1 MIRYINC
8 VRKREDISQDE
19 FRRYW
24 NSLEFQQLFEQLF
37 LIVKPKGFAKNL
49 TLQVSANEQI
59 REHRGSSEPFD
70 ATIEYWWDNA
80 AELMENWDT
89 PEAYDFYNQMLEF
102 QKQFI
107 DIENCHAFF
116 TEYDAKMLS

>member
-24 NSLEFQQLFEQLF
+24 NSPEFQQLFEKMF
-37 LIVKPKGFAKNL
+37 LVVKPKGFAKNL
-49 TLQVSANEQI
+49 TLQVSANEDLRQY
-59 REHRGSSEPFD
+59 RGSAEPFD

-80 AELMENWDT
+80 SELMENWDT
-89 PEAYDFYNQMLEF
+89 PQAIDFYNQMLEF

-107 DIENCHAFF
+107 DIEKCHAFF
-116 TEYDAKMLS
+116 SEYEPKMIS

>member
-1 MIRYINC
+1 MIRFINC
-8 VRKREDISQDE
+8 VRRREDISVDE

-24 NSLEFQQLFEQLF
+24 NSPEFEQLFEQMF

-59 REHRGSSEPFD
+59 RELRGSADPFD

-80 AELMENWDT
+80 AELMEKWDT
-89 PEAYDFYNQMLEF
+89 PQAQEFYNQMLEF

-107 DIENCHAFF
+107 DIEKCHVFF
-116 TEYDAKMLS
+116 TEYEPKMIS